1 MICFRFKSQI
11 KKVKIKT
18 QQKLD
23 ERMSHWLQKVFSFKN
38 QIIGFKSHD
47 SIYFFKKIL
56 DKFYDV

>member
-1 MICFRFKSQI
+1 MICFRFKNQI

-23 ERMSHWLQKVFSFKN
+23 ERMSNWLQKIFSFKN
-38 QIIGFKSHD
+38 QIIGFKSQD
-47 SIYFFKKIL
+47 SIKYIQKYL